1 MQSQQWQLIQTYTDQ
16 TSLQIAAQALQQQ
29 QIEVFIESDQP
40 IVGLDLGGR
49 LYVRPELHTQAAQV
63 LSAAMITEE
72 ELAALALSSAAPSD
86 A

>member
-29 QIEVFIESDQP
+29 GIEIFVEPDQP

-49 LYVRPELHTQAAQV
+49 LYVRPELHAQAAQV
-63 LSAAMITEE
+63 LSAAMIAEE
-72 ELAALALSSAAPSD
+72 ELAALALSSAAPKD

>member
-1 MQSQQWQLIQTYTDQ
+1 MQSQEWQHIQTYTDQ

-29 QIEVFIESDQP
+29 QIEIFVESDQP

-49 LYVRPELHTQAAQV
+49 LYVRPEMYAQAAQV
-63 LSAAMITEE
+63 LNAAVISEE

>member
-40 IVGLDLGGR
+40 IVGLDLGGC
-49 LYVRPELHTQAAQV
+49 LYVHPAMYAQAEQV
-63 LSAAMITEE
+63 LHATIITEA
-72 ELAALALSSAAPSD
+72 ELAALALLSPAPND

>member
-1 MQSQQWQLIQTYTDQ
+1 MQSEQWQLIQSYIDQ

-29 QIEVFIESDQP
+29 QIEIFVESDQP

-49 LYVRPELHTQAAQV
+49 LYVRPEMYAQAAQV
-63 LSAAMITEE
+63 LNAAVISEE
-72 ELAALALSSAAPSD
+72 ELAALALSSPAPSD

>member
-1 MQSQQWQLIQTYTDQ
+1 MQSEQWQLIQSYIDQ

-29 QIEVFIESDQP
+29 QIEIFVESDQP

-49 LYVRPELHTQAAQV
+49 LYVRPEMYAQAVQV
-63 LSAAMITEE
+63 LSTVVISEE